1 MKLCLLPITDCE
13 HYVSII
19 RYDFLRIYDSSPK
32 NQDEIQP
39 KNQDFGNPQAT
50 AYFDIQVHKT
60 DLNQGLCQKKLSFSI
75 TILNVTLLKLG
86 ILEWANGKGQEVT
99 GILLILRWQ
108 R

>member
-1 MKLCLLPITDCE
+1 M
-13 HYVSII
+13 I

-60 DLNQGLCQKKLSFSI
+60 DLNQGLCQKKKLSFSI

-99 GILLILRWQ
+99 WNSSDS
-108 R
+108 